1 MLQET
6 AGRTVRE
13 SVEGISPRPLLRSPH
28 GGAYPFAVPDLSP
41 ESHPDMKKT
50 LLLAL
55 TFAFVTGC
63 ASETEA
69 PVEEPVVGEAEAVTE
84 VEEGPV
90 DDTLIVDEELDPTYV
105 PEEESV
111 DGDVMEEGDM
121 TEGEVLESEGD

>member
-1 MLQET
+1 
-6 AGRTVRE
+6 
-13 SVEGISPRPLLRSPH
+13 
-28 GGAYPFAVPDLSP
+28 
-41 ESHPDMKKT
+41 MKKT

-121 TEGEVLESEGD
+121 TEGEVLEPEGD

>member
-121 TEGEVLESEGD
+121 TEGEMLEPEGE